1 MTSPIETFFGTL
13 VIEKELKSNS
23 HNSVYLARNTQI
35 IRQCIYREF
44 TGSAEV
50 YRILEQLHSP
60 HLPEIYA
67 VKENDGQVCVLEEY
81 VQGDTLAF
89 LLEDK
94 SLPEQTAGEILCQLC
109 DALSLLHKAG
119 VVHRD
124 IKPENILLRGSMA
137 VLIDFD
143 VSRMVKPEHS
153 TDTQIMG
160 TTGYAAPEQYGFS
173 QTDARADIYALG
185 ILLNEMLTR
194 QHPSKRLVV
203 GRFRPVIERC
213 IEVNVDKR
221 YASVDDLQKA
231 VRRAMEVKSGKPL
244 LLGAAAGAAA
254 MLLLLTLIQP
264 GKQAPAPDI
273 PTDAAAAA
281 VSEPETLPPTEESE
295 FSVLGTYRLQPVE
308 VPETPW
314 SGSARGFTT
323 PFSYDLDGD
332 GATEQYIFG
341 TLHANVPAEHRNTP
355 SDSFGLAGQETNMRN
370 VFPCVWR
377 QETDGRFTQVK
388 EFADLLTDPQTTLWR
403 IEGTDSQAPE
413 VFLMDDI
420 WKGGVSVVFSL
431 DNTGMWLFAVSAT
444 LDGQQ
449 LTAATT
455 SYVYDMQSDS

>member
-1 MTSPIETFFGTL
+1 M
-13 VIEKELKSNS
+13 
-23 HNSVYLARNTQI
+23 
-35 IRQCIYREF
+35 
-44 TGSAEV
+44 
-50 YRILEQLHSP
+50 
-60 HLPEIYA
+60 
-67 VKENDGQVCVLEEY
+67 
-81 VQGDTLAF
+81 
-89 LLEDK
+89 
-94 SLPEQTAGEILCQLC
+94 
-109 DALSLLHKAG
+109 
-119 VVHRD
+119 
-124 IKPENILLRGSMA
+124 
-137 VLIDFD
+137 
-143 VSRMVKPEHS
+143 
-153 TDTQIMG
+153 
-160 TTGYAAPEQYGFS
+160 
-173 QTDARADIYALG
+173 
-185 ILLNEMLTR
+185 
-194 QHPSKRLVV
+194 

-231 VRRAMEVKSGKPL
+231 VHRAMEVKSGKPL

-281 VSEPETLPPTEESE
+281 VSEPETLPPTEKSE
-295 FSVLGTYRLQPVE
+295 FSALGTYRLQPVE